1 METLVSIC
9 LGVALS
15 AACGFRV
22 FVPALFLSVAAR
34 TGHVTLS
41 PGFDWMAGTPAL
53 VTFAVATVLEIGAYW
68 IPWLD
73 HLLDT
78 IATPAAVVAGIVM
91 TASVLTGLDPTLK
104 WALALIAGGG
114 AAGSI
119 QALTVGARA
128 LSLGTTGG
136 LANPIVSTLE
146 AGGAAVLSALAVLV
160 PILAFLLFLGT
171 ALFLASRLL
180 RKA

>member
-1 METLVSIC
+1 MESFVSIC

-22 FVPALFLSVAAR
+22 FVPALFLSV
-34 TGHVTLS
+34 
-41 PGFDWMAGTPAL
+41 
-53 VTFAVATVLEIGAYW
+53 
-68 IPWLD
+68 
-73 HLLDT
+73 
-78 IATPAAVVAGIVM
+78 
-91 TASVLTGLDPTLK
+91 
-104 WALALIAGGG
+104 

-171 ALFLASRLL
+171 ALFLACRLL